1 MYRFQTFLP
10 NKTPVFH
17 KKTLNF
23 NTTPTKIRRKIS
35 NKQLQFTHKTKKQAR
50 QKHKDTFQPKPMTH
64 SIYHKV
70 SHSLF

>member
-35 NKQLQFTHKTKKQAR
+35 NKQLQFTHKTKNKQD
-50 QKHKDTFQPKPMTH
+50 KNIKTH
-64 SIYHKV
+64 FN
-70 SHSLF
+70 LNP